1 VSGRKLRWTGLGLVA
16 TAGAG
21 LLGLSAMMNPAFAHA
36 DNIGLVIGGS
46 ADPIPGPGYV
56 EAADLLYLNNQAEMT
71 PLYPDLTFYQAT
83 STNPDDPGFFG
94 NGLFTPEGAYPL
106 FGQGVQQLY
115 YNYPLNSDGLP
126 SLSTSVG
133 QGAAILESTILAD
146 QAAGDGSTVLGYSQ
160 SSTIAGITMQLL
172 EQSGENSTTPNA
184 PEFLLLADL
193 NNPNGGI
200 LERFNGFETLS
211 GNTTVDPLNLASL
224 GFAFD
229 GSTPSDDFV
238 TNIYSLEYDGFTDFP
253 RYPLNFLSDLNAFL
267 GIEDLHG
274 TYLNGG
280 VDGSG
285 PTAEQI
291 ANATLLQG
299 SMDPGTDFPGDPDSL
314 TNYYMIDETAPLVSA
329 LPQPLQELLGP
340 DLTYLIN
347 LGYGDG
353 SLGYSVTADSPAN
366 VPTPFG
372 LFPDVSLSTVLGTL
386 ATDTEQGFENLISG
400 TDPYSAA
407 ADSAT
412 SAISAT
418 TVPDLVSALEADAAN
433 PAASFTDFVNAIST
447 ASSTAYSLLLPT
459 ADIINSLVTSLP
471 AWETSI
477 FFDSLSTGDVV
488 DALGL
493 PLAGTTAI
501 GTLAAGFEVTII
513 QDAASQ
519 IAADFSGL
527 F

>member
-1 VSGRKLRWTGLGLVA
+1 MSGRKLRWIGFGLVA

-21 LLGLSAMMNPAFAHA
+21 VIGLSAAMNPASAHA
-36 DNIGLVIGGS
+36 DDIGLVIGGS

-56 EAADLLYLNNQAEMT
+56 EAADGLYLNNPVTA
-71 PLYPDLTFYQAT
+71 LYPDLTFYQAT

-115 YNYPLNSDGLP
+115 YNYPVDTDGLP

-133 QGAAILESTILAD
+133 QGASILQSSILAN

-160 SSTIAGITMQLL
+160 SSTLSGITMQLL
-172 EQSGENSTTPNA
+172 DPSGK
-184 PEFLLLADL
+184 PETGPLDPQFLLLADP
-193 NNPNGGI
+193 NNPNGG
-200 LERFNGFETLS
+200 LFERFAGFETLS
-211 GNTTVDPLNLASL
+211 GQTTVDNLNLASL
-224 GFAFD
+224 GIGFD
-229 GSTPSDDFV
+229 GATPSDDFV

-253 RYPLNFLSDLNAFL
+253 RYPINLLSDINAFL
-267 GIEDLHG
+267 GIESLHG

-291 ANATLLQG
+291 ANAILLPG
-299 SMDPGTDFPGDPDSL
+299 SMASGTADSL
-314 TNYYMIDETAPLVSA
+314 TNYYMIDETAPLVA
-329 LPQPLQELLGP
+329 LLPKSLQELLGP

-353 SLGYSVTADSPAN
+353 SLGYAVTVDSPAN

-372 LFPDVSLSTVLGTL
+372 LFPDVSLSTMLSTL
-386 ATDTEQGFENLISG
+386 TTDTEQGIQNLMSD

-407 ADSAT
+407 LDPAT
-412 SAISAT
+412 SSTAGFT
-418 TVPDLVSALEADAAN
+418 DLLSALEADAAD
-433 PAASFTDFVNAIST
+433 PSATFTDFVNAISS
-447 ASSTAYSLLLPT
+447 AASTAYSLLLPT
-459 ADIINSLVTSLP
+459 TDILNSLVTSLP

-477 FFDSLSTGDVV
+477 FTDTLGSGDIL
-488 DALGL
+488 DAFGL
-493 PLAGTTAI
+493 PVAGTAAI
-501 GTLAAGFEVTII
+501 GTLAAGFEISII